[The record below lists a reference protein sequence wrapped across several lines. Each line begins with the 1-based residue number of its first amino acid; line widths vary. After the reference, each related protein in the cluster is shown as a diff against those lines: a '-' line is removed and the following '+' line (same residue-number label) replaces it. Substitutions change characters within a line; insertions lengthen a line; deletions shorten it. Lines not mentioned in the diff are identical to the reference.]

1 MEVAYQR
8 VPLQESEPFGVGDRV
23 GRNVEQRAIS
33 QSGESNQITPLLRLL
48 TLRIEPDSDFNR
60 VGNLLSDGVQMLV
73 PRNLFTWQQQFARA
87 LPELVVTL
95 SDTPLHQLREPIDEV
110 VYSRRARA
118 TVGGTGIHCLGIVVQ
133 NHVCDGVMQ

>member
-1 MEVAYQR
+1 VVRHPIEIEVADVADDLAAAVGKNGFDLHRLAAQVEVRLEVRDQR
-8 VPLQESEPFGVGDRV
+8 VLLQDGEPFGVGDRV

-48 TLRIEPDSDFNR
+48 ALRIEPDSDFNR
-60 VGNLLSDGVQMLV
+60 VGNLLADGVQMLV

-95 SDTPLHQLREPIDEV
+95 SDSPL
-110 VYSRRARA
+110 
-118 TVGGTGIHCLGIVVQ
+118 
-133 NHVCDGVMQ
+133 